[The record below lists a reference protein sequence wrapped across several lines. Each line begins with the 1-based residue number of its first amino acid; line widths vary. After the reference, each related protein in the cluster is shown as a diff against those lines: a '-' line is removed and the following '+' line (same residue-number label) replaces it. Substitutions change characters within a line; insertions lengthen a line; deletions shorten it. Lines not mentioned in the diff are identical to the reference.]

1 MTPARPASSPALRTR
16 SITESGQASI
26 ELVVLA
32 PLLVAIVLTAAQL
45 LAAGAAGEL
54 ADHAAEAAAVA
65 MLQGGDPAAAARD
78 AVPGWS
84 RGRMSVRIDGRR
96 VRVRMRPP
104 SALPGLGR
112 MLEASSDADAGP
124 RLR

>member
-1 MTPARPASSPALRTR
+1 MTRIAG
-16 SITESGQASI
+16 ESGQASI

-32 PLLVAIVLTAAQL
+32 PLLVVVVLAAAQL

-65 MLQGGDPAAAARD
+65 ILQGADPTSAARD

-84 RGRMSVRIDGRR
+84 RGRMTVRVEGRR

-104 SALPGLGR
+104 SPIPSISGL
-112 MLEASSDADAGP
+112 LEVSRTADAGP
-124 RLR
+124 EAR